1 MRFLD
6 DFKASVEGELYN
18 SREEVV
24 ANTKEIYESNNNDV
38 GDPTQINSLFGARL
52 IYQETEWVKPVLLHH
67 FSEMMKEKLSKE
79 DKNLASSLISLAE
92 NERVDLRNISE
103 RKSLDFSFDVIN
115 WKKSKFKKP
124 IKDYKMPSKK
134 INFLLDD
141 TRLLLIKGLK
151 KQADEYA
158 DKDFYYQAVS
168 TVDASILLHNL
179 VYEDSKSQINL

>member
-1 MRFLD
+1 
-6 DFKASVEGELYN
+6 
-18 SREEVV
+18 
-24 ANTKEIYESNNNDV
+24 
-38 GDPTQINSLFGARL
+38 
-52 IYQETEWVKPVLLHH
+52 
-67 FSEMMKEKLSKE
+67 
-79 DKNLASSLISLAE
+79 
-92 NERVDLRNISE
+92 
-103 RKSLDFSFDVIN
+103 
-115 WKKSKFKKP
+115 
-124 IKDYKMPSKK
+124 MPSKK